1 MPYNKHMN
9 TKEQAMVTLKD
20 IREGSV
26 VIVRGNF
33 GNGPEERVI
42 VQEVEEDVKN
52 GRPGICYDESW
63 AYLSQVMRV
72 VTY

>member
-1 MPYNKHMN
+1 
-9 TKEQAMVTLKD
+9 MVTLKD

-26 VIVRGNF
+26 VVVRGNF
-33 GNGPEERVI
+33 GNGPEERVT

>member
-1 MPYNKHMN
+1 
-9 TKEQAMVTLKD
+9 MVTLKD

-33 GNGPEERVI
+33 GTGPEQRVT
-42 VQEVEEDVKN
+42 VLEVEEDVKN

-63 AYLSQVMRV
+63 AYLTQVQRV
-72 VTY
+72 VTS